1 MKTETLADVKNNFSQ
16 VIDSL
21 GREPVFITRNG
32 RIAAVLQAMTDEG
45 VEDYL
50 TRNSSAFWKLVE
62 ARRASSNSAVSFDPT
77 RYGAAVVCEKKAR
90 YTVREKRKSKVGKS
104 M

>member
-62 ARRASSNSAVSFDPT
+62 ERRATADSAVSFDPS
-77 RYGAAVVCEKKAR
+77 RYGAAMVCEKKAR
-90 YTVREKRKSKVGKS
+90 YTVTRKRKTGTG
-104 M
+104 